1 MFLTDCFFDPSSLL
15 NHINITLVR
24 FNLKHELDNKL
35 SSEFLKLTRCV
46 EFNDNVKNSPLPI

>member
-1 MFLTDCFFDPSSLL
+1 MFLLDCFFDPSSLL
-15 NHINITLVR
+15 NYINITLVR

-35 SSEFLKLTRCV
+35 RSEFLKLTRCV